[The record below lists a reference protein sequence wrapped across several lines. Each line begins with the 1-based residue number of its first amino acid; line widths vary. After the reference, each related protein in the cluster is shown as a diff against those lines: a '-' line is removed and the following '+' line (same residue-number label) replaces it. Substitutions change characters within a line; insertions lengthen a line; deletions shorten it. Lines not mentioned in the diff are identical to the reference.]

1 VRKLSAPL
9 LFLAGLAIV
18 AAVAAATFGVVVAL
32 GLDDDADD
40 AVAGGSDD
48 PVVDPGDAGG
58 DGTALLANQVRLTGT
73 ATGVT
78 VEGATVERI
87 DTPLIVTGG
96 DGRGATLTDVEI
108 DGVRTDIV
116 WDGGR
121 DLDLRAGGL
130 AILPSR
136 LNIFAAPAAVTLG
149 FPDDVVHALAPGVY
163 GLQTPVALGSGGLA
177 QAEDAVAFAATPET
191 AIAFRGGATTSILPR
206 ELTFEAAGRVVVEGT
221 LRVEQPTGTPADAT
235 KVELPDG
242 QYRLTITPLADGSG
256 YEIEALLQGD
266 VELT

>member
-1 VRKLSAPL
+1 MRKLSAPL
-9 LFLAGLAIV
+9 LFLAGLAAV

-32 GLDDDADD
+32 GLDDDVDD
-40 AVAGGSDD
+40 GVATGSDD
-48 PVVDPGDAGG
+48 PVVDPGD
-58 DGTALLANQVRLTGT
+58 GTALLPDQVRVTGT

-108 DGVRTDIV
+108 DGVLTDIV

-136 LNIFAAPAAVTLG
+136 LDIYAAPTAVTLG

-163 GLQTPVALGSGGLA
+163 GLQTPVAIGSGGLA
-177 QAEDAVAFAATPET
+177 QAEDAVAFAATQES

-221 LRVEQPTGTPADAT
+221 LRVEQPAGTPADAT
-235 KVELPDG
+235 RIELPEG
-242 QYRLTITPLADGSG
+242 RYRVTITPLADGSG
-256 YEIEALLQGD
+256 YEVEALLQGD
-266 VELT
+266 VQVT